1 MSLNLLQLFV
11 LIFSWHLITSSTN
24 NINNMFGLEGRGEKW
39 PLFGLEGKRGK
50 NKNMKWNDFHGSHQ
64 FLKILLS
71 FQIHK
76 IASIL

>member
-1 MSLNLLQLFV
+1 
-11 LIFSWHLITSSTN
+11 
-24 NINNMFGLEGRGEKW
+24 MFGLEGRGEKW

-76 IASIL
+76 IASILYENFISSLVLYPQK